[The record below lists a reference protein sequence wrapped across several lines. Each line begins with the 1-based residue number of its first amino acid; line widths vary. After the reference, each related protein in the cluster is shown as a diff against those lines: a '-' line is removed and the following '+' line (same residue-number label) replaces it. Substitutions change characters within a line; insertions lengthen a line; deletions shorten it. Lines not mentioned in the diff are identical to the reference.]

1 MLKTNRIIITEGK
14 YDKIK
19 LNSIIKA
26 DIFITD
32 GFSIFK
38 DEKTKEMLKSL
49 AKNRGAIIITDS
61 DHAGFMIRK
70 HLNDILNSCDVINI
84 YIPDVIGKEK
94 RKTSY
99 SKEGKVGV
107 EGIDP
112 QMLKEL
118 IEKNVSFSELKNK
131 NEITNLD
138 LFNDGFIGKPGS
150 KEKRKN
156 LIKKLDLPENLSKNT
171 LLKILNS
178 QFNYEEY
185 KKLVK
190 SWFFPCF

>member
-1 MLKTNRIIITEGK
+1 MLETNRIIITEGK

-19 LNSIIKA
+19 LSSIIKA

-49 AKNRGAIIITDS
+49 AKKRGAIIITDS

-70 HLNDILNSCDVINI
+70 HLNDILNACDVINI
-84 YIPDVIGKEK
+84 YIPDIIGKEK

-107 EGIDP
+107 EGIEP
-112 QMLKEL
+112 QILKEL
-118 IEKNVSFSELKNK
+118 IEKTVSFSETKNK
-131 NEITNLD
+131 NVITNLVLYD
-138 LFNDGFIGKPGS
+138 DGLFGKQGS

-156 LIKKLDLPENLSKNT
+156 LIKKLNLPENLSKNT

-178 QFNYEEY
+178 RFNYEEY
-185 KKLVK
+185 KKIIK
-190 SWFFPCF
+190 S

>member
-19 LNSIIKA
+19 LSSIIKA

-118 IEKNVSFSELKNK
+118 IEKNVSFSELNNK

-190 SWFFPCF
+190 S

>member
-1 MLKTNRIIITEGK
+1 MQKTERIIITEGK

-19 LNSIIKA
+19 LNSIIDA

-38 DEKTKEMLKSL
+38 DGKSKKMLKNL
-49 AKNRGAIIITDS
+49 ASKRGAIIITDS

-84 YIPDVIGKEK
+84 YIPDIIGKEK
-94 RKTSY
+94 RKTTY

-112 QMLKEL
+112 QILKEL
-118 IEKNVSFSELKNK
+118 IEESVLFSEKKNK

-138 LFNDGFIGKPGS
+138 LFNDGFIGQKGS

-156 LIKKLDLPENLSKNT
+156 LMKKLDLPENLSKNT

-178 QFNYEEY
+178 KFNHEEY
-185 KKLVK
+185 KKIIK
-190 SWFFPCF
+190 S

>member
-19 LNSIIKA
+19 LSSIIKA

-38 DEKTKEMLKSL
+38 DEKTKKMLKYL

-118 IEKNVSFSELKNK
+118 IEKNVSFCESKNK

-185 KKLVK
+185 KKIVK
-190 SWFFPCF
+190 S